1 MSSDDDCCNALCF
14 VCQCVEIC
22 CACCEVAAAVPPPQQ
37 TVVIAPVQP
46 VVIAPQPVT
55 QVAGYYTKN
64 PAGGVEFVPITQ
76 SPQHNTQTAHPTQ
89 NHDAATS
96 PANSKEFRSSS
107 LPPKQL
113 NVIFEISTK
122 SRLPPMS
129 DDTGAALCLACEC
142 AYICCVCCQAA
153 ESASNPPQQTVVI
166 THVQPVVV
174 AASPA
179 NQGGYVAGYYVKSPT
194 GQAQF
199 VPAAQP
205 PASPAYAQPAPFVP
219 YQPTQEP
226 PSYNAAQVPP
236 SYNAA
241 QVPPPRI
248 PNNVEFGGSS
258 MGQKV

>member
-1 MSSDDDCCNALCF
+1 
-14 VCQCVEIC
+14 
-22 CACCEVAAAVPPPQQ
+22 
-37 TVVIAPVQP
+37 
-46 VVIAPQPVT
+46 
-55 QVAGYYTKN
+55 
-64 PAGGVEFVPITQ
+64 
-76 SPQHNTQTAHPTQ
+76 
-89 NHDAATS
+89 
-96 PANSKEFRSSS
+96 
-107 LPPKQL
+107 
-113 NVIFEISTK
+113 
-122 SRLPPMS
+122 MS

-153 ESASNPPQQTVVI
+153 ESASNPPQQTVFV

-174 AASPA
+174 AASPV

-219 YQPTQEP
+219 YQPTQEA

-241 QVPPPRI
+241 KVPPPRS

-258 MGQKV
+258 MGQKLELSSPFLLGHGRPVVHAQHC